1 MGIYNR
7 PSVTHIHRSHLC
19 LADDCLTEH
28 AAAHGRQSNQQAAA
42 TVSKHEGTFTEK
54 ILGTVFEGEEVRSA
68 KKKVATLH
76 LKKKKEFAQWV
87 AKVAGGK
94 IAKLAT
100 LNTEVYMIL
109 QTISGTRPHRDI
121 SPIR

>member
-76 LKKKKEFAQWV
+76 LKKKKKGICSVGRLSCWRQNCQV
-87 AKVAGGK
+87 S
-94 IAKLAT
+94 
-100 LNTEVYMIL
+100 NTK
-109 QTISGTRPHRDI
+109 H
-121 SPIR
+121 

>member
-1 MGIYNR
+1 M
-7 PSVTHIHRSHLC
+7 
-19 LADDCLTEH
+19 TEH

-76 LKKKKEFAQWV
+76 LKKKKKKEFAQWV

>member
-54 ILGTVFEGEEVRSA
+54 MLGTVFEGEEVRSA

-76 LKKKKEFAQWV
+76 LKKKRKKKEFAQWV

-100 LNTEVYMIL
+100 LNTEVDMIL
-109 QTISGTRPHRDI
+109 QTI
-121 SPIR
+121 

>member
-1 MGIYNR
+1 M
-7 PSVTHIHRSHLC
+7 
-19 LADDCLTEH
+19 TEH

-76 LKKKKEFAQWV
+76 LKKKRRNLLSGSLKLLE
-87 AKVAGGK
+87 
-94 IAKLAT
+94 AKLP
-100 LNTEVYMIL
+100 
-109 QTISGTRPHRDI
+109 S
-121 SPIR
+121 